1 MSAPSIGG
9 YRPWTPEEDQA
20 LRDHYL
26 EHGATW
32 DGWGKL
38 GVERSVS
45 AIMAHARV
53 LGIVPS
59 TATPRPYVFSSF
71 DDFKLVA
78 AASTIAKHL
87 GVTPGAAAYR
97 MYELTKQDF
106 YPKEESR

>member
-1 MSAPSIGG
+1 MSAPRIGG
-9 YRPWTPEEDQA
+9 YRPWTPEEEQA

-32 DGWGKL
+32 NGWRSL
-38 GVERSVS
+38 GVERSAK
-45 AIMAHARV
+45 AIRAHAKV

-59 TATPRPYVFSSF
+59 TATPRPYVFSSV

-78 AASTIAKHL
+78 AASTIAKYL

-97 MYELTKQDF
+97 MYELTKHDF